1 MCELWLL
8 PKLWCVLYGSQRGSG
23 CTDTA
28 RARSSLDVVAIA
40 KKVNCLPLLH
50 GLGPARPEYVSE
62 GAKGCI
68 LDGAALLR
76 DGHRREAV
84 RVEG

>member
-1 MCELWLL
+1 MKVAV
-8 PKLWCVLYGSQRGSG
+8 PRVLRAVGGCGAGRGGRLRFCGAGHGAPPAG
-23 CTDTA
+23 CPMGA
-28 RARSSLDVVAIA
+28 QVFFF
-40 KKVNCLPLLH
+40 LH

-62 GAKGCI
+62 GAKGRI